1 LLVSLLI
8 WRSVSLPECQTAS
21 VQCADELTKTKKAAL
36 REQSGPGI
44 QLLKPAQERLV
55 LM

>member
-1 LLVSLLI
+1 M
-8 WRSVSLPECQTAS
+8 
-21 VQCADELTKTKKAAL
+21 KKAAL

-44 QLLKPAQERLV
+44 QLLRPAQERLV

>member
-1 LLVSLLI
+1 MLLQNLAFGVFTEA
-8 WRSVSLPECQTAS
+8 PDTHF
-21 VQCADELTKTKKAAL
+21 QCVDKLNKTKKAAL

-44 QLLKPAQERLV
+44 QLLRPAQERLV

>member
-1 LLVSLLI
+1 MFFEIRRSACLPKRQTVSF
-8 WRSVSLPECQTAS
+8 RSVCKLI
-21 VQCADELTKTKKAAL
+21 KTKKAAL

-44 QLLKPAQERLV
+44 QLLRPAQERLV

>member
-1 LLVSLLI
+1 MFCEI
-8 WRSVSLPECQTAS
+8 RRSACLPKNARQHLFDAS
-21 VQCADELTKTKKAAL
+21 DELIKTKKAAL

-44 QLLKPAQERLV
+44 QLLRPAQERLV

>member
-1 LLVSLLI
+1 MLYDICLPACLPKRQAHYFNVSDKLN
-8 WRSVSLPECQTAS
+8 
-21 VQCADELTKTKKAAL
+21 KTKKAAL

-44 QLLKPAQERLV
+44 QLLRPAQERLV

>member
-1 LLVSLLI
+1 MLTDI
-8 WRSVSLPECQTAS
+8 WRSASLPVCQTACFHC
-21 VQCADELTKTKKAAL
+21 VDEFIKTKKAAL

-44 QLLKPAQERLV
+44 QLLRPAQERLL